1 MKKLFAIIAIL
12 GSISLS
18 SFAQSHSDRITFG
31 VGLLYERG
39 LDATLAWEHE
49 TKYHNAWVA
58 LMPHLHGNTKPS
70 IITPGNTSLMAI
82 SNGMSAKV
90 VGMCVLNH
98 SGKTTVHGVLALPT
112 SLVCGE
118 VVTIMGIYAS
128 EPVLVVIRTSSW
140 VASMLATSTIMR

>member
-31 VGLLYERG
+31 MGLLYERG

-49 TKYHNAWVA
+49 TKYHNAWEYFVNGY
-58 LMPHLHGNTKPS
+58 LKWD
-70 IITPGNTSLMAI
+70 
-82 SNGMSAKV
+82 NGMSAKV

-98 SGKTTVHGVLALPT
+98 SGRTTVHGVLALPT

-118 VVTIMGIYAS
+118 VVTIMAICAS
-128 EPVLVVIRTSSW
+128 EPVLVVIQTSS
-140 VASMLATSTIMR
+140 